1 MAITQDKR
9 IINAM
14 RNGRL
19 VYDTGRKTKTG
30 HNVWET
36 LHPDSRKLFG
46 LPPLAEVITDK
57 QFIKRFAE
65 SGYFKGF
72 KSKEVKN
79 NARS

>member
-1 MAITQDKR
+1 MATTQDER

-14 RNGRL
+14 SNGRL

-30 HNVWET
+30 HNIWES
-36 LHPDSRKLFG
+36 LHPDSRKLVG

-57 QFIKRFAE
+57 QFVKRFAE

-72 KSKEVKN
+72 KSSQYKRGKK
-79 NARS
+79 